1 MKNTHFFEAIDALC
15 VERELDK
22 ESVLAAVE
30 KGIINAYKKEKGI
43 ENARVVFNEEKQEY
57 YIADVYDVVAN
68 DQQLDPEQP
77 SQIHLSDARLI
88 KKTCKVGEHFEV
100 KEKIDP
106 RDFGRIAI
114 NSTKQ
119 ILSQEI
125 KRLER
130 EKAYKYFVDHVG
142 EMITG
147 KVTSYDEYQ
156 VYFDLGYQMS
166 GSVPLQE
173 LPRDEIRTGA
183 KVPLYL
189 SKVEMTSKG
198 PKAYVSRSDK
208 NLIKRLF
215 ETNIPEIA
223 EGTID
228 ILGVARDPGDR
239 TKVCVK
245 SNDPNVDALGSC
257 LGVKGKRIKAICDA
271 LGGEKIEVFEYDT
284 DIKKFITNALTP
296 AEVIGVMYDE
306 HEKQALAIVP
316 DDQFSLAIGKKGQN
330 VRLSVL
336 ASGWKIDIKN
346 VTEALEKGYDF

>member
-1 MKNTHFFEAIDALC
+1 MKNTHFFEAIEALC
-15 VERELDK
+15 SERGLDK
-22 ESVLAAVE
+22 EEVLAAVE
-30 KGIINAYKKEKGI
+30 KGIVNAYKKEKGI

-68 DQQLDPEQP
+68 DVELDPDQP
-77 SQIHLSDARLI
+77 SQIHLADAKNV
-88 KKTCKVGEHFEV
+88 KKSCKVGEHFEV

-106 RDFGRIAI
+106 KDFGRIAI

-119 ILSQEI
+119 ILAQEI
-125 KRLER
+125 RRLER
-130 EKAYKYFVDHVG
+130 EKAYSYFSSHVG
-142 EMITG
+142 EMING
-147 KVTSYDEYQ
+147 VIQSFDDSS
-156 VYFDLGYQMS
+156 VYLDLGYS
-166 GSVPLQE
+166 ITGTIPIQE
-173 LPRDEIRTGA
+173 IPRDELRTGV
-183 KVPLYL
+183 KLPLYL
-189 SKVEMTSKG
+189 TKVEMTSKG
-198 PKAYVSRSDK
+198 PKVFVSRSDK
-208 NLIKRLF
+208 NLIKKLF
-215 ETNIPEIA
+215 EQNVPEVQ

-228 ILGVARDPGDR
+228 IIGVARDAGDR
-239 TKVCVK
+239 TKICVRT
-245 SNDPNVDALGSC
+245 NDPNVDALGSC

-271 LGGEKIEVFEYDT
+271 LGGEKIEVFEYDS

-346 VTEALEKGYDF
+346 VTEALEKGIEF